1 MRGARAESASAGDVP
16 SFPILAVWRQRVQ
29 YMYSVDCT
37 RRVVRMI
44 APRRDDATHRQFMFA
59 TDRATDSI
67 TPSLACVL
75 VHVSTT
81 SNIVLA
87 HARP

>member
-44 APRRDDATHRQFMFA
+44 APRRDDATHRQF
-59 TDRATDSI
+59 DVCDGQTDSI